1 MYQKLVIKE
10 RQTISQMI
18 DDANMHSV
26 IIFHSNKTILAKN
39 RKIQATVMLR
49 TLTGVRWVNNKTQIN
64 SKLELD
70 LNWTK
75 WQSPKRALRML
86 WNGM

>member
-26 IIFHSNKTILAKN
+26 IIFHSNKTILAK
-39 RKIQATVMLR
+39 K
-49 TLTGVRWVNNKTQIN
+49 
-64 SKLELD
+64 
-70 LNWTK
+70 
-75 WQSPKRALRML
+75 
-86 WNGM
+86 